1 MFSSND
7 AFASF
12 SVDDIGA
19 AREFYGTTLG
29 FDVREDEMGFLELRP
44 GGGGRVLIYGKPDHR
59 QATFTVLN
67 IVVADIDSAVDR
79 LTEAGIEMQRYEGFN
94 QDAKGISRERG
105 GTIAWFSDPAGNVVA
120 VLENA
125 G

>member
-12 SVDDIGA
+12 AVDDIGA

-29 FDVREDEMGFLELRP
+29 FEVREDEMGFLELQP
-44 GGGGRVLIYGKPDHR
+44 AAGGRVLIYAKPDH
-59 QATFTVLN
+59 QPATFTVLN
-67 IVVADIDSAVDR
+67 IVVADIDSAVSR
-79 LTEAGIEMQRYEGFN
+79 LVEAGIEMQRYEGFN
-94 QDAKGISRERG
+94 QDAKGISREG
-105 GTIAWFSDPAGNVVA
+105 GGAIAWFSDPAGNVLA

-125 G
+125 